1 MYLVYFGVY
10 SLAILFI
17 GKSSFGESDSISKFF
32 VGERKS
38 GFAACFYFCGNLD
51 FSGHNSRYTGNVYQN
66 RVAVISMSVIP
77 WFIGALML
85 YAISNRLYDNDIL
98 TIPQLI
104 RNRYGSR
111 GLQIASALLMSC
123 GYVLYLVMQI
133 KGFGIAASNL
143 LNIDYKVAVF
153 LVYLFILYSTFGGFN
168 SVIKTDTCNL
178 VMLALSVGVIY
189 FVIVG
194 KVEGT
199 WLLSDSTVA
208 RETLKAGV
216 AVENQD
222 CSGTIPLMYI
232 SMFSAGAWDW
242 RQIPVHDPDCRC
254 KR

>member
-1 MYLVYFGVY
+1 MSKTFVYLVYFGVY

-32 VGERKS
+32 VGERKIGLCRLFFTFVGTWIS
-38 GFAACFYFCGNLD
+38 AATILG
-51 FSGHNSRYTGNVYQN
+51 YTGNVYQN
-66 RVAVISMSVIP
+66 GVAVISMSVIP

-143 LNIDYKVAVF
+143 LNIDYKVAPASPADNLPELPRENRQPASPSGDKAPGVPPPPIRDP
-153 LVYLFILYSTFGGFN
+153 LGR
-168 SVIKTDTCNL
+168 KT
-178 VMLALSVGVIY
+178 AI
-189 FVIVG
+189 
-194 KVEGT
+194 
-199 WLLSDSTVA
+199 A
-208 RETLKAGV
+208 R
-216 AVENQD
+216 
-222 CSGTIPLMYI
+222 
-232 SMFSAGAWDW
+232 FS
-242 RQIPVHDPDCRC
+242 
-254 KR
+254 

>member
-1 MYLVYFGVY
+1 
-10 SLAILFI
+10 
-17 GKSSFGESDSISKFF
+17 
-32 VGERKS
+32 
-38 GFAACFYFCGNLD
+38 
-51 FSGHNSRYTGNVYQN
+51 
-66 RVAVISMSVIP
+66 
-77 WFIGALML
+77 
-85 YAISNRLYDNDIL
+85 
-98 TIPQLI
+98 
-104 RNRYGSR
+104 
-111 GLQIASALLMSC
+111 MSC

-216 AVENQD
+216 AVENPGLFRD
-222 CSGTIPLMYI
+222 YSPPYVYLHVFRLGHGTGDK
-232 SMFSAGAWDW
+232 S
-242 RQIPVHDPDCRC
+242 PVHDPDCRC

>member
-1 MYLVYFGVY
+1 MSKTFVYLVYFGVY

-32 VGERKS
+32 VGERKIGLCRLFFTFVGTWIS
-38 GFAACFYFCGNLD
+38 AATILG
-51 FSGHNSRYTGNVYQN
+51 YTGNVYQN
-66 RVAVISMSVIP
+66 GVAVISMSVIP

-153 LVYLFILYSTFGGFN
+153 SGLSLYIIFH
-168 SVIKTDTCNL
+168 VRRL
-178 VMLALSVGVIY
+178 
-189 FVIVG
+189 
-194 KVEGT
+194 
-199 WLLSDSTVA
+199 
-208 RETLKAGV
+208 
-216 AVENQD
+216 
-222 CSGTIPLMYI
+222 
-232 SMFSAGAWDW
+232 
-242 RQIPVHDPDCRC
+242 
-254 KR
+254 

>member
-1 MYLVYFGVY
+1 MGTWI
-10 SLAILFI
+10 SAATIL
-17 GKSSFGESDSISKFF
+17 G
-32 VGERKS
+32 
-38 GFAACFYFCGNLD
+38 
-51 FSGHNSRYTGNVYQN
+51 YTGNVYQN
-66 RVAVISMSVIP
+66 GVAVISMSVIP

-216 AVENQD
+216 AVENPGLF
-222 CSGTIPLMYI
+222 GTIPLLCI
-232 SMFSAGAWDW
+232 SPCFSAGAWDW
-242 RQIPVHDPDCRC
+242 RQIPST
-254 KR
+254 